1 MTTQIDDAVLNAISE
16 KVIGCSFIVSNKL
29 GVGFVEKVYENA
41 LVHDLRKA
49 GLDVKQ
55 QYPIRVYYDGI
66 VVGEFVA
73 DILVNDCIIVELKV
87 AKELTDVHA
96 AQGLNYLRATR
107 LTLCLLINFGKSKV
121 EVRRLKL

>member
-1 MTTQIDDAVLNAISE
+1 M
-16 KVIGCSFIVSNKL
+16 
-29 GVGFVEKVYENA
+29 EKVYEYA